1 MTRENEITMDWGVL
15 GNGCNSDSAEW
26 EDFAT
31 KDWKTKA
38 KEEVRIELGGC
49 MMLVSGKKMYHP
61 LEDQLADPFVQTL
74 QYGMG
79 KVNKS

>member
-1 MTRENEITMDWGVL
+1 MKSLWTEVFWEMDVIQIVL
-15 GNGCNSDSAEW
+15 EW

-31 KDWKTKA
+31 KDWKTNA

-49 MMLVSGKKMYHP
+49 MMLVSGKKIYHP